1 MNYRDATT
9 ILGLPEKWDDD
20 MLKKAYRKRA
30 LRYHPDKNQSEDASF
45 QFDLVK
51 QAFEYLVASGSQKTD
66 NRRSTNNTSNSFWS
80 DDSSGDEDGAADIT
94 KLFDKLRPFN
104 PDKLQRLFG
113 ACKEVVGITKDMMSE
128 LTKKSGKKETKY
140 ELEVELSKMLNDEVY
155 MLKHNGTPL
164 LVPLWFED
172 VYYDKVNADDDVVS
186 VSIIPKLPSE
196 VGVSIKDTNHLV
208 VSVPY
213 EKLEGF
219 DAKLY
224 QSPNANIVDVDMTKL
239 WKGSKITLWNVGLLK
254 VFENTPDKMNTKERE
269 GVTFVVV

>member
-1 MNYRDATT
+1 M
-9 ILGLPEKWDDD
+9 
-20 MLKKAYRKRA
+20 
-30 LRYHPDKNQSEDASF
+30 
-45 QFDLVK
+45 
-51 QAFEYLVASGSQKTD
+51 
-66 NRRSTNNTSNSFWS
+66 
-80 DDSSGDEDGAADIT
+80 
-94 KLFDKLRPFN
+94 
-104 PDKLQRLFG
+104 
-113 ACKEVVGITKDMMSE
+113 
-128 LTKKSGKKETKY
+128 
-140 ELEVELSKMLNDEVY
+140 
-155 MLKHNGTPL
+155 
-164 LVPLWFED
+164 
-172 VYYDKVNADDDVVS
+172 VS

-224 QSPNANIVDVDMTKL
+224 QSPNANIVDIDMTKL